1 MKKICLK
8 TRIYLILQ
16 VNAFFFSE
24 FPRLQNQLI
33 LLLISALDTTNVQI
47 KKQVFEL
54 LSALCVYSSEGYNR
68 ALEALEHYKSFRS
81 ERYRFKLIVDE
92 LRGAKATEYQTTL
105 LAFVNCLI
113 ISTPQLKVGT
123 DPLLLP
129 VIRSQKQPN
138 PTLLCNWQK
147 KTQRR
152 LIVKIGQNET
162 FYVAGSES
170 GS

>member
-1 MKKICLK
+1 MKKMFKNSNLPDFVDQCILFL
-8 TRIYLILQ
+8 RISTLSKSANSLNKI
-16 VNAFFFSE
+16 FF
-24 FPRLQNQLI
+24 
-33 LLLISALDTTNVQI
+33 LISALDTTNVQI

-138 PTLLCNWQK
+138 PALLCNWQK
-147 KTQRR
+147 KTN
-152 LIVKIGQNET
+152 VD
-162 FYVAGSES
+162 
-170 GS
+170 